1 MSKVDKIKN
10 WGSEIFVPS
19 MSKLGQVKILQAL
32 SSGMMMTL
40 PLTLGAAIFSLLGS
54 FPIPSVANFF
64 AEIGLAE
71 QFNAISGGTMGV
83 LAIFTTMAISYN
95 YAILLNVKSITAAL
109 FSTAAFFILQ
119 PQMITVGGESVGGF
133 LSSNLGS
140 SGIFVSMILSILI
153 PLSYAKLQ
161 KNKKLILKLPDSV
174 PSMVTQSFEP
184 IFIGI
189 ILLLAIFFVRV
200 AFSLTNFGNIFSFVN
215 EIIAQPL
222 MTIGAS
228 VPSLFIVYV
237 LANILFFFGIHPNA
251 IMSVLTPVLLPMM
264 MMSIDQ
270 YNSGQT
276 VEHLQNIVVFDFMNN
291 DGTGST
297 LSLML
302 CILMFGKSKR
312 YKSFAKLGTIPNI
325 FNINEPVIFGFPI
338 MLNPIMFIPFVLSTV
353 VSGLIG
359 FIALRIGFIASYNPN
374 FSAAIMP
381 WTVPK
386 FIAGFFTMGWQGVAL
401 RILIMIVIIFL
412 YYPFFKILDNQELR
426 AEQENELK
434 ESL

>member
-1 MSKVDKIKN
+1 MSKVDNIKR
-10 WGSEIFVPS
+10 WGSEKFVPA
-19 MSKLGQVKILQAL
+19 MSKLGQLKILQAL

-54 FPIPSVANFF
+54 FPIPVVASYFS
-64 AEIGLAE
+64 EIGLSG
-71 QFNAISGGTMGV
+71 QFNAVAGGTMGV
-83 LAIFTTMAISYN
+83 LAIFTTLAISYN
-95 YAILLNVKSITAAL
+95 YAMLLNVKAITAVL
-109 FSTAAFFILQ
+109 FSIAAFFVLQ
-119 PQMITVGGESVGGF
+119 PQIITVGEKSVGGF

-140 SGIFVSMILSILI
+140 SGIFVSMIVSILI

-161 KNKKLILKLPDSV
+161 KNKKLLLKLPDSV
-174 PSMVTQSFEP
+174 PPMVTQSFEP
-184 IFIGI
+184 IFVGL
-189 ILLLAIFFVRV
+189 ILLLAIFVIRV
-200 AFSLTNFGNIFSFVN
+200 GFSLTSFGDIFSFIN

-276 VEHLQNIVVFDFMNN
+276 VEYLQNLVVFDFMNN

-297 LSLML
+297 LSLMI
-302 CILMFGKSKR
+302 CILIFGKSKR

-338 MLNPIMFIPFVLSTV
+338 MLNPIMFVPFVLSTV

-359 FIALRIGFIASYNPN
+359 FIALKIGFIAAYNPN
-374 FSAAIMP
+374 FSAAIIP

-386 FIAGFFTMGWQGVAL
+386 FIAGFFTMGWQGVVL
-401 RILIMIVIIFL
+401 RLLIMVVIVFL
-412 YYPFFKILDNQELR
+412 YYPFFKILDNQELK
-426 AEQENELK
+426 AEKENELK